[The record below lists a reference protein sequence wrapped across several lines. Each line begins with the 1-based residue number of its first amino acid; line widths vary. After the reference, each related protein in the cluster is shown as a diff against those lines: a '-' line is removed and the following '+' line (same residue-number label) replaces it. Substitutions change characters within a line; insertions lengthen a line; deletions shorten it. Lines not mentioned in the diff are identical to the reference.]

1 MLKPQ
6 NRIWRNAISALLL
19 GLGAQLANGQSLLET
34 APPLQF
40 VEQADWAPFTENAQ
54 GKTSEGLAYALLQL
68 IFSQLDHP
76 AQLQLLPLAQVQQQL
91 KSGQAD
97 GISITQLDERRITYL
112 AYSEPLLLKRAF
124 IYYPSNKPVPAEL
137 LSWDSTQNL
146 RLGVVKNRS
155 FGPLFRQQRSQ
166 LPMALVEVDAL
177 EQLFELTAAGT
188 LNGFLAYE
196 LNANNLLKQPVYQGK
211 ISRMPQ
217 PYYEGAYYL
226 AVGRHS
232 AAMALLPQ
240 IDKAIGQLRENGQ
253 LAALLQKYGATD

>member
-1 MLKPQ
+1 MAKPQ

-19 GLGAQLANGQSLLET
+19 GLGAQLANGQSLLEA

-40 VEQADWAPFTENAQ
+40 VEQVDWAPFTPNTPGITQ
-54 GKTSEGLAYALLQL
+54 QGLAYELLQL
-68 IFSQLDHP
+68 VFGQLGQR
-76 AQLQLLPLAQVQQQL
+76 AQLTLLPLAQVQQQL
-91 KSGQAD
+91 RSGQAD

-112 AYSEPLLLKRAF
+112 GYSEPLLLKRAF
-124 IYYPSNKPVPAEL
+124 IYYPNNNPVPAQL
-137 LSWDSTQNL
+137 LDWDSEQNL

-155 FGPLFRQQRSQ
+155 FGPKFRQQRSQ
-166 LPMALVEVDAL
+166 LPMELVEVDSL
-177 EQLFELTAAGT
+177 EQLFKLTAAGT

-196 LNANNLLKQPVYQGK
+196 LNASSLLKQPAYQGK

-232 AAMALLPQ
+232 AAMPLLPK
-240 IDKAIGQLRENGQ
+240 IDQAIGQLRENGQ
-253 LAALLQKYGATD
+253 LAALLKKYTTTD